1 MSSPIV
7 IDCLQ
12 GRSADRP
19 VLLGFAPANLLYK
32 LSFPD
37 VFDED
42 RGHGYQRPFNERH
55 SQDFRRYIKVPG
67 SSTIPLTLNLRPEAE
82 GRWRFVEAEE
92 GKVRLEVDARRRKN
106 HGPG

>member
-12 GRSADRP
+12 GRSANRP

-42 RGHGYQRPFNERH
+42 SGHGYQRPFNERH
-55 SQDFRRYIKVPG
+55 SQDFRRYIKEPG
-67 SSTIPLTLNLRPEAE
+67 SSTIPLDIELTGRRPKAA
-82 GRWRFVEAEE
+82 GVLSKQKKARF
-92 GKVRLEVDARRRKN
+92 G
-106 HGPG
+106 

>member
-12 GRSADRP
+12 GRSAHRP

-37 VFDED
+37 VLDED
-42 RGHGYQRPFNERH
+42 
-55 SQDFRRYIKVPG
+55 IG
-67 SSTIPLTLNLRPEAE
+67 SRLSTS
-82 GRWRFVEAEE
+82 FQ
-92 GKVRLEVDARRRKN
+92 
-106 HGPG
+106 